1 MYLNNNVSCSQDGVQ
16 GCKYYQYFY
25 DQIKD
30 CKGGL
35 NMLMLRIIHRR
46 DNMYDVYNGMFGQ
59 WLCSYESADKVFL
72 KLANYGPM
80 QIEFVNG
87 VFE

>member
-1 MYLNNNVSCSQDGVQ
+1 MYLNNNVSCSQYGVH

-30 CKGGL
+30 YKKGI

-46 DNMYDVYNGMFGQ
+46 DGVYDVYNGMFGQ
-59 WLCSYESADKVFL
+59 WLYSYESADKVFL

-80 QIEFVNG
+80 QIEFVDE